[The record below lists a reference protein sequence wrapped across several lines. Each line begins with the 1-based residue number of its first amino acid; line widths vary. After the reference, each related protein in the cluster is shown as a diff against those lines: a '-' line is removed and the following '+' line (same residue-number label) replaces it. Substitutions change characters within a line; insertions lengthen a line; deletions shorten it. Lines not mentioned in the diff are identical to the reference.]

1 MNVIRQENCFL
12 LQKESHTIARC
23 TIQPGPGGIL
33 LTALSVD
40 SCWQRRGY
48 GSYLL
53 KEVLRSTGGFVPG
66 QASLHWLYA
75 ADAPAAFFARF
86 GFVLKGDRLVRRRP
100 EELTAVK
107 FAQSIL
113 AGRISAGDFAID
125 ATCGNGHDTEF
136 LCRTVG
142 PAGQVLALDIQPAA
156 IASTRARLEQGRFEN
171 FSLHCTDHS
180 RLAELAAPES
190 ADAVLFNFGWLP
202 GADHSVYSGP
212 GSTIPALEAALG
224 ILKPGGVL
232 SAVLYSGRVIGDT
245 EKQAVLTWLS
255 SLPLADYTCWCAI
268 LPTGPILHPCPAL
281 CLKSNFWPRP
291 PRRFIADR

>member
-40 SCWQRRGY
+40 PCWRRRGY

-113 AGRISAGDFAID
+113 AGRISAGGFAID

-255 SLPLADYTCWCAI
+255 SLPLADYTVLVCDFANWADTAP
-268 LPTGPILHPCPAL
+268 LP
-281 CLKSNFWPRP
+281 CLVFKK
-291 PRRFIADR
+291 

>member
-40 SCWQRRGY
+40 PCWQRRGY

-113 AGRISAGDFAID
+113 AGRIPAGGFAID

-142 PAGQVLALDIQPAA
+142 PAGRVLALDIQPAA
-156 IASTRARLEQGRFEN
+156 AQNTNARLAFRAGR
-171 FSLHCTDHS
+171 
-180 RLAELAAPES
+180 R
-190 ADAVLFNFGWLP
+190 
-202 GADHSVYSGP
+202 
-212 GSTIPALEAALG
+212 
-224 ILKPGGVL
+224 
-232 SAVLYSGRVIGDT
+232 
-245 EKQAVLTWLS
+245 
-255 SLPLADYTCWCAI
+255 
-268 LPTGPILHPCPAL
+268 
-281 CLKSNFWPRP
+281 
-291 PRRFIADR
+291 

>member
-40 SCWQRRGY
+40 PCWQRRGY

-75 ADAPAAFFARF
+75 TDAPAAFFARF

-113 AGRISAGDFAID
+113 AGRIPAGGFAID

-142 PAGQVLALDIQPAA
+142 PAGRVLALDIQPAA
-156 IASTRARLEQGRFEN
+156 IASTRARLEQGRFKIFRCIAPIIPGWPSWPPPKVPTPF
-171 FSLHCTDHS
+171 FST
-180 RLAELAAPES
+180 LAGCPGQTTACIPTRAARSPR
-190 ADAVLFNFGWLP
+190 W
-202 GADHSVYSGP
+202 
-212 GSTIPALEAALG
+212 
-224 ILKPGGVL
+224 KPHW
-232 SAVLYSGRVIGDT
+232 A
-245 EKQAVLTWLS
+245 
-255 SLPLADYTCWCAI
+255 
-268 LPTGPILHPCPAL
+268 
-281 CLKSNFWPRP
+281 F
-291 PRRFIADR
+291 

>member
-40 SCWQRRGY
+40 PCWQRRGY

-75 ADAPAAFFARF
+75 TDAPAAFFARF

-113 AGRISAGDFAID
+113 AGRIPAGGFAID

-142 PAGQVLALDIQPAA
+142 PAGRVLALDIQPAA

-245 EKQAVLTWLS
+245 EKQAVLTWLR
-255 SLPLADYTCWCAI
+255 SLPLADYTVLVCDFANWADTAP
-268 LPTGPILHPCPAL
+268 LP
-281 CLKSNFWPRP
+281 CLVFKK
-291 PRRFIADR
+291 

>member
-40 SCWQRRGY
+40 PCWQRRGY

-75 ADAPAAFFARF
+75 TDAPAAFFARF

-113 AGRISAGDFAID
+113 AGRIPAGGFAID

-142 PAGQVLALDIQPAA
+142 PAGRVLALDIQPAA

-180 RLAELAAPES
+180 RHIAPGNQSTQNPYLKNQKQDSRNYPVIICHLQEYIVGMRIIFS
-190 ADAVLFNFGWLP
+190 LFCPKARL
-202 GADHSVYSGP
+202 
-212 GSTIPALEAALG
+212 
-224 ILKPGGVL
+224 
-232 SAVLYSGRVIGDT
+232 LYSVAGQIH
-245 EKQAVLTWLS
+245 VL
-255 SLPLADYTCWCAI
+255 
-268 LPTGPILHPCPAL
+268 
-281 CLKSNFWPRP
+281 
-291 PRRFIADR
+291 